1 MSMIFKNYRDLI
13 NYVLSHYP
21 YEKILTYTRDLHLPW
36 RIVSLL
42 NDGHKRYHTRYPRVS
57 DIKKYLVVSM
67 SWLCFSD
74 INSKSI
80 EETEDNRKISRI
92 GPLYSYINSYEYI
105 KTRFIRNRTALKIT
119 YDFEFHGK
127 YRKYV
132 LPHYRYRWGNKR
144 TEVIFK
150 FSGDQII

>member
-1 MSMIFKNYRDLI
+1 MIFKNYRDLI

-21 YEKILTYTRDLHLPW
+21 YEKILTYTKDLHLPW
-36 RIVSLL
+36 KIVSPLK
-42 NDGHKRYHTRYPRVS
+42 DGHRRYRTRYPRVG

-67 SWLCFSD
+67 SWMCFSD
-74 INSKSI
+74 INYKLI
-80 EETEDNRKISRI
+80 DDTEDNRKISRI
-92 GPLYSYINSYEYI
+92 GSLYGYMASYDYI
-105 KTRFIRNRTALKIT
+105 KARFIRDRTAIKIT

-127 YRKYV
+127 YRRCI
-132 LPHYRYRWGNKR
+132 LPHYRYKWGNKR